1 MKCPKCKSEL
11 QGNHCAQCGI
21 HIDEKMQLET
31 EIGKISRKIKV
42 LAILECIL
50 VPAFI
55 VLVVLSVVS
64 ASQQSVHPEKGIS
77 PHRSVVYAGGV
88 G

>member
-1 MKCPKCKSEL
+1 MKCPKCKHEL
-11 QGNHCAQCGI
+11 KGNYCAQCGI

-31 EIGKISRKIKV
+31 EISKISRKIKV
-42 LAILECIL
+42 LAILECVL

-55 VLVVLSVVS
+55 VLVVLSMVS
-64 ASQQSVHPEKGIS
+64 ASQQPAHPEKEVS
-77 PHRSVVYAGGV
+77 PHGSVVYAGGV